1 MTEAETVVWAA
12 VRGGQLGCRI
22 RRQVPIGPFVVDFA
36 CLRRGWIWELDGS
49 QHFESRYDQ
58 ARTRWLE
65 SQGFTVV
72 RFWNN
77 EALGNLEMVT
87 DTIAA
92 HRSGSAPGSPVM

>member
-1 MTEAETVVWAA
+1 M
-12 VRGGQLGCRI
+12 
-22 RRQVPIGPFVVDFA
+22 PIGPFVVDFA
-36 CLRRGWIWELDGS
+36 CLRHRWIWELDGS

-92 HRSGSAPGSPVM
+92 HRSGSAPLM